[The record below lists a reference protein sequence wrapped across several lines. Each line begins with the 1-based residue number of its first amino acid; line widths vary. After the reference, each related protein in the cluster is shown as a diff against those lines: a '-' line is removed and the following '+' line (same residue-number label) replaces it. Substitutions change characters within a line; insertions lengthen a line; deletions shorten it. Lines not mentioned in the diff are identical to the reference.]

1 MVWAAAVVGLIPT
14 MVLSVRNR
22 SFDEDPLFIPVAVMM
37 ILGYSTVGAIL
48 SSRTR
53 RNPIGWLLLAV
64 GALFLLTGLSDEY
77 LQSVASSGRPVTKV
91 DAAIALFTTVLWLPM
106 LGIIASLV
114 LLFPTGTVPGPRW
127 RLVPWVTA
135 SAIGLFLVGAILKA
149 GPLDAEDTGFPTEIM
164 NPFGVEALSAIAGA
178 AVAAGSVVAL
188 LCIPPSLAGLLVR
201 FRRSRGEERQQL
213 RWLAYVVGTF
223 TALVVLQIAIGVM
236 PGDTPLL
243 RFVSD
248 TLFLLSFAL
257 LGLGVPATTG
267 IAVLR
272 YRLYDLDLVVK
283 KTVVFVVLV
292 VLLMTVSLGLLLALS
307 SPLTDL
313 APDETQAV
321 GITGLLVGLSAWPLW
336 HVARR
341 IADRIVYGGRA
352 TPYEILSEFSGR
364 VAETYSTDDVL
375 PRMAHLLGGATGAA
389 AAHVWLRVG
398 DTFRVAASWPG
409 DVPTPSP
416 VRTST
421 DDLPALAG
429 HAVDVRH
436 QGDLLGALSVEMP
449 ASDPMR
455 PSKERIVRDLAA
467 QAGLVLRNVR
477 LIEELRE
484 SRRRIVAAQDERAKK
499 LERNIHDGAQQ
510 QLVALAVKARLAGTL
525 ATRDA
530 ERTAAMLEEIQT
542 DLQAALDDLRDLARG
557 IYPPLLADKGLA
569 AALMAQAR
577 KASIPVSVEPDG
589 IGRYPQEIESAV
601 YFSCLEAL
609 NNVTKYADATSA
621 SVALGEQD
629 GVLTFIVSDDGHGF
643 DASATSY
650 GTGLQGIADRLSAV
664 GGQLE
669 IRSAPDAG
677 TTVAGHVR
685 FGAEET
691 L

>member
-1 MVWAAAVVGLIPT
+1 
-14 MVLSVRNR
+14 MVLAWRNR

-53 RNPIGWLLLAV
+53 GNPIGWLLLAV
-64 GALFLLTGLSDEY
+64 GAMFLLTGLSDEY

-135 SAIGLFLVGAILKA
+135 SAIGLFLVGAILQA

-178 AVAAGSVVAL
+178 AVAAGSLIAL

-223 TALVVLQIAIGVM
+223 TTLVLLQIGIGVM

-257 LGLGVPATTG
+257 LGIGVPATTG

-375 PRMAHLLGGATGAA
+375 PRMAQLLGGATGAE

-398 DTFRVAASWPG
+398 ETFRVAASWPA

-421 DDLPALAG
+421 DDLPELLG
-429 HAVDVRH
+429 HAVAVRH
-436 QGDLLGALSVEMP
+436 QGELLGALSVEMP

-455 PSKERIVRDLAA
+455 SSKERVVRDLAS

-484 SRRRIVAAQDERAKK
+484 SRRRIVAGQDERAKK

-525 ATRDA
+525 ATKDA

-542 DLQAALDDLRDLARG
+542 ELQAALDDLRDLARG

-569 AALMAQAR
+569 AALVAQAR
-577 KASIPVSVEPDG
+577 KSAVPVTVDADGSRRFPADVE
-589 IGRYPQEIESAV
+589 ATV
-601 YFSCLEAL
+601 YFSVLEAL
-609 NNVTKYADATSA
+609 QNVAKYADATGATVTLGA
-621 SVALGEQD
+621 SDGELRFAVA
-629 GVLTFIVSDDGHGF
+629 DDGRGF
-643 DASATSY
+643 DPTTTSN
-650 GTGLQGIADRLSAV
+650 GTGLHGITDRVSAI
-664 GGQLE
+664 GGELVVTSE
-669 IRSAPDAG
+669 PGHG
-677 TTVAGHVR
+677 TTVAGRIPVR
-685 FGAEET
+685 ERR
-691 L
+691 